1 MGFLD
6 KLLGRERPGQRGG
19 YGAPQQGDWQPPP
32 PSRQPQASEDERAI
46 ARYQYLLRTAPPE
59 RIEEVHAEAFAA
71 LSPQQRQQV
80 LDRLSSDLPPG
91 EAPRTDDPQEM
102 ARAATRAEMQQ
113 PGYMQRSFGGGG
125 MGMGGVLAGSLLGS
139 VAGVVVGSAIAQS
152 LFGGFDQSPEAAAVG
167 EGSGDAGGD
176 VGAED
181 ASGADAGGTDGG
193 GAEGSDGGFFGGGDG
208 GDGGGGFF
216 DGGDGGGG
224 FFGGDGGGDFGGFDF

>member
-6 KLLGRERPGQRGG
+6 KLLGRQAPAQRGG
-19 YGAPQQGDWQPPP
+19 YQAPYPGQSYEQAAPP
-32 PSRQPQASEDERAI
+32 PSGQPQASEDDRAV

-59 RIEEVHAEAFAA
+59 RIEQVHEEAFAA
-71 LSPQQRQQV
+71 LSPEQRQQV

-91 EAPRTDDPQEM
+91 EAPRSDNPQEM

-113 PGYMQRSFGGGG
+113 PGYMQRSLGGGG

-181 ASGADAGGTDGG
+181 ASGAEEAS
-193 GAEGSDGGFFGGGDG
+193 GAEGGDASGGMDG
-208 GDGGGGFF
+208 GDA
-216 DGGDGGGG
+216 GGG
-224 FFGGDGGGDFGGFDF
+224 FFGGDGGDFGGDFGGFGDF

>member
-6 KLLGRERPGQRGG
+6 KLLGRERPGQRGAHD
-19 YGAPQQGDWQPPP
+19 APQPAYGHMPP
-32 PSRQPQASEDERAI
+32 PSAGQSQASEDDRAI

-80 LDRLSSDLPPG
+80 LDRLTSDLPAG
-91 EAPRTDDPQEM
+91 EAPRSNDPQEM

-113 PGYMQRSFGGGG
+113 PGSMQRSLGGGG
-125 MGMGGVLAGSLLGS
+125 TGMGGVLAGSLLGS

-167 EGSGDAGGD
+167 DGSGDAGGD
-176 VGAED
+176 GGAED
-181 ASGADAGGTDGG
+181 APGPDGADAGG
-193 GAEGSDGGFFGGGDG
+193 AEGGDGGFFGGGDS
-208 GDGGGGFF
+208 
-216 DGGDGGGG
+216 GDGGGG
-224 FFGGDGGGDFGGFDF
+224 FFGGDGGGDVGGDFGGFDF

>member
-6 KLLGRERPGQRGG
+6 KLLGREQPAQRGG
-19 YGAPQQGDWQPPP
+19 YDAPQPAPSYERSAP
-32 PSRQPQASEDERAI
+32 PSSGHPGASEDDRAI

-59 RIEEVHAEAFAA
+59 RIEQVHAEAFAA
-71 LSPQQRQQV
+71 LSPEQRQQV

-91 EAPRTDDPQEM
+91 EAPRTDNPQEM

-113 PGYMQRSFGGGG
+113 PGYMQRSLGGGG

-167 EGSGDAGGD
+167 EGSGETGGG

-181 ASGADAGGTDGG
+181 ASGAEGADSSSGMDGADAG
-193 GAEGSDGGFFGGGDG
+193 AMDG
-208 GDGGGGFF
+208 GDS
-216 DGGDGGGG
+216 GGG
-224 FFGGDGGGDFGGFDF
+224 FFGGDGGDFGGDLGGFGDF